1 MTAGLLELVSK
12 GKKDVYFVGQPG
24 VFYYSNVYRYVPETA
39 WTQSVVQSKSPAK
52 WGSQIEFELDA
63 VPDLTKNFFLQI
75 HLPSWLPTAVPAAAA
90 PTDASGNQYGYVNC
104 PALYLFEHIEVLADT
119 HIIQRL
125 TPEWLDLAGRRG
137 LLGMADGTIQ
147 AAAEFGRM
155 VGRRRATTTPDP
167 RPSYTYVS
175 TGEDELLRT
184 LIVPLP
190 ILGCVRPTDPPFPMR
205 AVTGSRITIRARLKK
220 IDSLIESY
228 PVRGLLPFNKELFI
242 DDESVGI
249 IQEREA
255 FSRGPDVS
263 ITYTAGYVSP
273 VVRDMIALRPHAVL
287 IEHVQDQEFAI
298 ERAVL
303 LAAAAGSP
311 DVKPMRIDFR
321 GPVKVITVAFQR
333 SAARLARTPADY
345 TNSSGSASQISVA
358 SSLRLITNGRDRF
371 PSWAPF
377 FYADPVHYGAP
388 GVSAA
393 QVDCVFDFGLDS
405 GGRSPTGTLNF
416 SAADKILLSVQLGTD
431 IPADSDR
438 IFVNV
443 FGVGYKV
450 LVVKNGFIEVGAVP
464 GKDIVC

>member
-24 VFYYSNVYRYVPETA
+24 IFYYNNVYRRVPETA
-39 WTQSVVQSKSPAK
+39 WTQHVLQSKSPAK

-63 VPDLTKNFFLQI
+63 VPDLTKNYFLQV
-75 HLPSWLPTAVPAAAA
+75 HLPSWLPTSVPSAAA

-104 PALYLFEHIEVLADT
+104 PALYIFEHIEVLADT
-119 HIIQRL
+119 HIVQRL
-125 TPEWLDLAGRRG
+125 TPQWLDLAGRRG
-137 LLGMADGTIQ
+137 LLGMADGTTQ
-147 AAAEFGRM
+147 AATEFGRM
-155 VGRRRATTTPDP
+155 VGRRDDLLPPDP

-175 TGEDELLRT
+175 AGEDELLRT

-220 IDSLIESY
+220 IDTLIESY

-242 DDESVGI
+242 DDEPIGI
-249 IQEREA
+249 IQEREV
-255 FSRGPDVS
+255 FPRGPD
-263 ITYTAGYVSP
+263 ICIMYTAGYVNP
-273 VVRDMIALRPHAVL
+273 VVRDMVALRPHAVL
-287 IEHVQDQEFAI
+287 IEHVQDQEFAL

-321 GPVKVITVAFQR
+321 GPVKVLTVAFQR
-333 SAARLARTPADY
+333 SAARLARTVADFTDGNGASMIGAA
-345 TNSSGSASQISVA
+345 TN
-358 SSLRLITNGRDRF
+358 LRIITNGRDRF
-371 PSWAPF
+371 PSWMPF

-388 GVSAA
+388 GVGAA

-405 GGRSPTGTLNF
+405 GSRSPTGTVNF
-416 SAADKILLSVQLGTD
+416 SAADKILLSIQLGTD
-431 IPADSDR
+431 MPGDSDR

-450 LVVKNGFIEVGAVP
+450 LVIKNGFIEVGTVP